1 MPKPKEVYICSECGH
16 ESVKWMGKCPIC
28 GAWNSFSQV
37 TPLGSSAAPFSRS
50 KAGTARPAVVSSIRE
65 DISGGDAIRY
75 TTGLSELDRV
85 LGGGLVKGSLVL
97 LGGDPGI
104 GKSTL
109 LLQVSQAFAEKM
121 KVLYVSG
128 EESPGQIHLRARRL
142 GVDAENLFILSSGD
156 LDTVIATIGQEK
168 PQIVVIDSIQTMVL
182 PAVGSSAGS
191 VVQVRECT
199 AALLGVAKENDI
211 PIILVGHVTKE
222 GNLAGPRML
231 EHMVDAVFQFE
242 GEQNHAYRLLRAIKN
257 RYGAT
262 NEIAVFE
269 MKERGLSQVVNPS
282 AVLLSERPEGVSGS
296 CVVCVLEGSR
306 PILAEVQ
313 ALVTKSGFAAP
324 RRMATGFDHNRMS
337 LLLAVLEKR
346 AGYTFS
352 ALDAYVNVVGGL
364 FLDEPASD
372 LPIALALV
380 SGLRDKPIPAGLLAI
395 GEIGLGGEVRSVIR
409 LEDRIREAQRLG
421 FTKCLVPAASLKGM
435 DLFSYTIKIV
445 GVRDV
450 IEALRS
456 LNGN

>member
-1 MPKPKEVYICSECGH
+1 M
-16 ESVKWMGKCPIC
+16 M
-28 GAWNSFSQV
+28 
-37 TPLGSSAAPFSRS
+37 
-50 KAGTARPAVVSSIRE
+50 
-65 DISGGDAIRY
+65 
-75 TTGLSELDRV
+75 LS
-85 LGGGLVKGSLVL
+85 
-97 LGGDPGI
+97 
-104 GKSTL
+104 
-109 LLQVSQAFAEKM
+109 
-121 KVLYVSG
+121 
-128 EESPGQIHLRARRL
+128 
-142 GVDAENLFILSSGD
+142 
-156 LDTVIATIGQEK
+156 
-168 PQIVVIDSIQTMVL
+168 
-182 PAVGSSAGS
+182 AVGSSAGS
-191 VVQVRECT
+191 VTQVRECT
-199 AALLGVAKENDI
+199 NALLGVAKENDI
-211 PIILVGHVTKE
+211 SIILVGHVTKE

-242 GEQNHAYRLLRAIKN
+242 GEQNHAYRMLRAVKN

-269 MKERGLSQVVNPS
+269 MKDKGLSQVPNPS
-282 AVLLSERPEGVSGS
+282 AMLLSERPEGVSGS

-313 ALVTKSGFAAP
+313 ALITRSSFASP

-364 FLDEPASD
+364 WLDEPASD

-380 SGLRDKPIPAGLLAI
+380 SGLRDKPIPAGLIAI

-421 FTKCLVPAASLKGM
+421 FTRCLVPAASLKGM
-435 DLFSYTIKIV
+435 DLSAYTIKVV

-450 IEALRS
+450 VEALRAIS
-456 LNGN
+456 SE

>member
-50 KAGTARPAVVSSIRE
+50 KAGAARPAVVSSIRE

-262 NEIAVFE
+262 NEIAVF
-269 MKERGLSQVVNPS
+269 
-282 AVLLSERPEGVSGS
+282 
-296 CVVCVLEGSR
+296 
-306 PILAEVQ
+306 
-313 ALVTKSGFAAP
+313 
-324 RRMATGFDHNRMS
+324 
-337 LLLAVLEKR
+337 
-346 AGYTFS
+346 
-352 ALDAYVNVVGGL
+352 
-364 FLDEPASD
+364 
-372 LPIALALV
+372 
-380 SGLRDKPIPAGLLAI
+380 
-395 GEIGLGGEVRSVIR
+395 
-409 LEDRIREAQRLG
+409 
-421 FTKCLVPAASLKGM
+421 
-435 DLFSYTIKIV
+435 
-445 GVRDV
+445 
-450 IEALRS
+450 
-456 LNGN
+456 